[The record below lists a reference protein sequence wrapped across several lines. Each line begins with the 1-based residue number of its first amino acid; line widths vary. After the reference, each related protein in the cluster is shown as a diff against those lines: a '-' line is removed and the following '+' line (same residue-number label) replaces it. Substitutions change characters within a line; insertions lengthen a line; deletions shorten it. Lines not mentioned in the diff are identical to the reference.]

1 MKTIDINCDL
11 GEGLGANQLGRDA
24 EIMPY
29 ITSANIAC
37 GFHAGDPGVMVQTV
51 RLAKA
56 SGVKVGAHPG
66 YPDREGFGRRDMTML
81 PAEVEAMLI
90 YQIGALAGICR
101 AEGVD
106 LVHVKPHGALY
117 NKAASDP
124 DLAVTLAKSVREFS
138 RELILVGL
146 AGSYLITAGKELGLN
161 VLSEGFADRVYEPD
175 GSLRSRSLP
184 GAMITDP
191 NEVARHGAELAE
203 KGVIARMGEHIVHW
217 DIDTICIH
225 GDEPNAV
232 ENAIALR
239 TALSKND

>member
-1 MKTIDINCDL
+1 MKSIDINCDL
-11 GEGLGANQLGRDA
+11 GESSGINKSSRDA

-37 GFHAGDPGVMVQTV
+37 GFHAGDPGLMVQTV

-66 YPDREGFGRRDMTML
+66 YPDRENFGRRDVTML
-81 PAEVEAMLI
+81 PEEIDAMLL

-117 NKAASDP
+117 NKAARDP
-124 DLAVTLAKSVREFS
+124 DLAVTVAKSVREFS
-138 RELILVGL
+138 GELILVGL
-146 AGSYLITAGKELGLN
+146 AGSCLVNAGKEMGLK

-175 GSLRSRSLP
+175 GSLRSRNLT

-191 NEVARHGAELAE
+191 QEVARHGLELAE
-203 KGVIARMGEHIVHW
+203 KGVTARIGERMVHW
-217 DIDTICIH
+217 DVDTICIH
-225 GDEPNAV
+225 GDEPGAA
-232 ENAIALR
+232 ENAKALFNI
-239 TALSKND
+239 LKYS